1 MSTLQNPREAQSPR
15 ETDGPGTGSIST
27 QGRSWWHGRSE
38 LGVAAFVFVLACV
51 FAIGTATMDVPETA
65 GVPGPQFFPTI
76 VVILLFIVSIALAIT
91 VIRKPARDDE
101 DEAGQML
108 EMSPELLE
116 DIGQIDTTSEI
127 RVVTAAAGE
136 ERKKRTG
143 TDWKTLGIV
152 FAALAGTALLLEP
165 LGWII
170 TAAVL
175 FWVVAYALGSKRH
188 LFDIGVAFLFSSL
201 VQLSF
206 SAGLGLT
213 LPSGILSGVLPWI
226 S

>member
-1 MSTLQNPREAQSPR
+1 MSQVQNQREAQRSR
-15 ETDGPGTGSIST
+15 DSRGSATSSIQTGP
-27 QGRSWWHGRSE
+27 RSWWHGRSE
-38 LGVAAFVFVLACV
+38 LGVAAFVFLLAAV
-51 FAIGTATMDVPETA
+51 FAIGTATMDVPATA

-91 VIRKPARDDE
+91 VIRRPARDDE
-101 DEAGQML
+101 DEADQML
-108 EMSPELLE
+108 EISPELLE

-136 ERKKRTG
+136 ERKKRDG

-170 TAAVL
+170 TAAAL

>member
-1 MSTLQNPREAQSPR
+1 MSQLQNPRAAR
-15 ETDGPGTGSIST
+15 GSQESSAPATNSI
-27 QGRSWWHGRSE
+27 QMEPRSWWHGRSE
-38 LGVAAFVFVLACV
+38 LGVAAFVFLLAVV
-51 FAIGTATMDVPETA
+51 FAIGTATMEVPATA

-76 VVILLFIVSIALAIT
+76 VVILLFIVSIALAVT
-91 VIRKPARDDE
+91 VIRRPARDDE
-101 DEAGQML
+101 DEADQML
-108 EMSPELLE
+108 EISPELLE

-127 RVVTAAAGE
+127 RVVAAAAGE
-136 ERKKRTG
+136 ERKKRDG

-170 TAAVL
+170 TAAAL
-175 FWVVAYALGSKRH
+175 FWVVAYALGSKRY

>member
-1 MSTLQNPREAQSPR
+1 MSQLKNPSEAQAPA
-15 ETDGPGTGSIST
+15 TDSI
-27 QGRSWWHGRSE
+27 QRPKRSWWHGRSE
-38 LGVAAFVFVLACV
+38 LGVAAFVFLLAVV
-51 FAIGTATMDVPETA
+51 FTIGTVTMEVPATA

-76 VVILLFIVSIALAIT
+76 VVILLFVVSIALAIT

-101 DEAGQML
+101 DEADQML
-108 EMSPELLE
+108 EISPELLE

-143 TDWKTLGIV
+143 TDWKTLAIV

-170 TAAVL
+170 TAAAL